1 MKVVKLQA
9 RPSGKYLS
17 KVLTLPK
24 TLLDEF
30 TKTSGEEP
38 YGFEL
43 SIDKGGRLIGEPVFL
58 KKGKK

>member
-1 MKVVKLQA
+1 MTVVKLQA
-9 RPSGKYLS
+9 RPSGKYFS
-17 KVLTLPK
+17 KVLTLPR

-30 TKTSGEEP
+30 TKKEGEEP

-43 SIDKGGRLIGEPVFL
+43 SIDKSGRLLGEPVFL